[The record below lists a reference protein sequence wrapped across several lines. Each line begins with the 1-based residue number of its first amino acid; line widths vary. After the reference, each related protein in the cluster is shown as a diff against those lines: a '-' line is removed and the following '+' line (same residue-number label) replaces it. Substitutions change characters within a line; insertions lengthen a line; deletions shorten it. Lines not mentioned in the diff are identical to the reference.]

1 MDFGLEHILDDIV
14 LICAREKWS
23 EGSSKALLTEFGGD
37 ENKGQLAMAIMTIEG
52 CAVADGGIV
61 SVLHVIH
68 RRVVMTYGVKL
79 FKLILVL
86 MM

>member
-1 MDFGLEHILDDIV
+1 MPEKNGLRGQVRHF
-14 LICAREKWS
+14 
-23 EGSSKALLTEFGGD
+23 LL
-37 ENKGQLAMAIMTIEG
+37 NLVVMRIKGQLAMAIMTIEG